1 MKTVNLDNAFKA
13 AHAGDPRVDMSRART
28 TIGENWDDV
37 IVSEVRET
45 VAGGTMVA
53 KPASGSIFT
62 TVVPAGVPVIKDAA
76 TGKVTFAKL
85 SKNSAGSG
93 FYNWTHSNGTA
104 VLPSAVL
111 GVSTGTVE
119 FKGTEEEKCVAV
131 AVNAHI
137 NLDAFANLLEKEFEV
152 SDFKASDYFFS
163 GASSNSGDDT
173 NMFAR
178 LALSFQYER

>member
-1 MKTVNLDNAFKA
+1 MNTINLDNSFKA
-13 AHAGDPRVDMSRART
+13 AHENDVRVDMSKART
-28 TIGENWDDV
+28 VLGENWDDV

-53 KPASGSIFT
+53 KPTSGIFS
-62 TVVPAGVPVIKDAA
+62 TVVPAGTPVIKDAD

-119 FKGTEEEKCVAV
+119 FKGAEEEKCVAV
-131 AVNAHI
+131 AVNAHL
-137 NLDAFANLLEKEFEV
+137 NLDAYANLLTTEFEATG
-152 SDFKASDYFFS
+152 FKASEYFFGGS
-163 GASSNSGDDT
+163 ESNAGKDT
-173 NMFAR
+173 FMFSR
-178 LALSFQYER
+178 LALSFEYGK